1 MSNSPFLPADILLP
15 RNADMTRWAC
25 VACDQY
31 TSEPA
36 YWADADAFVGAAPSA
51 LRVVLPEL
59 YLNAEDVSAREAAVL
74 SCMEDYRTGAL
85 FETVE
90 NSFVFVERRLRSGAL
105 RRGLVGM
112 LDLEAYNYGEGVKP
126 AVRATEGTVLSRIP
140 PRLRIRSRA
149 SLELPHVMLLID
161 DAEDTV
167 LSAAEALA
175 GEVLYDFPLMQSS
188 GSIRG
193 RRIRGEEAAD
203 LIAAIDAFGDPAA
216 FAARYQIE
224 GEAVLHIA
232 VGDGNHSLAT
242 AKAHYE
248 NLKAELGEA
257 ALSHPARYALCEL
270 VNLHDT
276 SLEFEPIHRIVTN
289 TDPAALLAAF
299 EAACGARRG
308 TSGGHNLEAV
318 IGGERIPYTVEN
330 PTEPLCVG
338 TLQKFLDAYLSGSA
352 AEIDYIH
359 GDDVVLSL
367 SREENSV
374 GFLLP
379 AMAKEELFP
388 AVVRGGA
395 LPRKTFSM
403 GEAADKRFYVEARSI
418 TG

>member
-1 MSNSPFLPADILLP
+1 MSSPFLPADILLP
-15 RNADMTRWAC
+15 RSADMNKWAC

-31 TSEPA
+31 TSEPG
-36 YWADADAFVGAAPSA
+36 YWAAADAHVGDAPSA

-59 YLNAEDVSAREAAVL
+59 YLNAADVAAREEAVL
-74 SCMEDYRTGAL
+74 ARMGEYLSGEL
-85 FETVE
+85 FDVVE
-90 NSFVFVERRLRSGAL
+90 NSFIFVERTLRSGAL

-112 LDLEAYNYGEGVKP
+112 LDLEAYNYGADVKP

-161 DAEDTV
+161 DPEDTV
-167 LSAAEALA
+167 LSAAESHA
-175 GEVLYDFPLMQSS
+175 GETIYDFPLMQDS

-193 RRIRGEEAAD
+193 RRVCGDAAASV
-203 LIAAIDAFGDPAA
+203 IAAIDAFGDPDA
-216 FAARYQIE
+216 FAARYGIA
-224 GEAVLHIA
+224 GEPVLHIA

-257 ALSHPARYALCEL
+257 ALDHPARYALCEL
-270 VNLHDT
+270 VNLHDA
-276 SLEFEPIHRIVTN
+276 SLEFEPIHRIITD

-308 TSGGHNLEAV
+308 TSAGQNLEAV
-318 IGGERIPYTVEN
+318 INGERIAYTVEN
-330 PTEPLCVG
+330 PAEPLCVG
-338 TLQKFLDAYLSGSA
+338 TLQKFLDEYLDGSS

-359 GDDVVLSL
+359 GDDVVLDL
-367 SREENSV
+367 SRAENSI

-379 AMAKEELFP
+379 AMGKEELFP

-403 GEAADKRFYVEARSI
+403 GEAADKRFYVEARRI
-418 TG
+418 VR

>member
-224 GEAVLHIA
+224 GEPVLHIA

-270 VNLHDT
+270 VNLHDA

>member
-1 MSNSPFLPADILLP
+1 MSSPFLPADILLP
-15 RNADMTRWAC
+15 RNADMNKWAC

-31 TSEPA
+31 TSEPT
-36 YWADADAFVGAAPSA
+36 YWTAADAHVGDAPSA

-59 YLNAEDVSAREAAVL
+59 YLNAADVSEREEVVL
-74 SCMEDYRTGAL
+74 SCMGEYLSGNL
-85 FETVE
+85 FNVVE
-90 NSFVFVERRLRSGAL
+90 NSFIFVERTLRSGAL

-112 LDLEAYNYGEGVKP
+112 LDLEAYNYGDGVKP

-161 DAEDTV
+161 DPEDTV
-167 LSAAEALA
+167 LSAAESLA
-175 GEVLYDFPLMQSS
+175 AETVYDFSLMQDS

-193 RRIRGEEAAD
+193 RRVPGEAAEKV
-203 LIAAIDAFGDPAA
+203 IAAIDAFGDPDA
-216 FAARYQIE
+216 FAARYGIA
-224 GEAVLHIA
+224 GEPVLHIA

-248 NLKAELGEA
+248 NLKAELGDA
-257 ALSHPARYALCEL
+257 ALDHPARYALCEL
-270 VNLHDT
+270 VNLHDA
-276 SLEFEPIHRIVTN
+276 SLEFEPIHRIITN
-289 TDPAALLAAF
+289 TDPAALLSAF
-299 EAACGARRG
+299 ESACGARRG
-308 TSGGHNLEAV
+308 TSEGQNLEAV
-318 IGGERIPYTVEN
+318 IKGERIAYTVPN

-338 TLQKFLDAYLSGSA
+338 TLQKFLDEYLAGSA

-367 SREENSV
+367 SKAENSI

-379 AMAKEELFP
+379 AMGKEELFP
-388 AVVRGGA
+388 AVVCGGA

-403 GEAADKRFYVEARSI
+403 GEAADKRFYVEARRI
-418 TG
+418 VR